1 MKALVQA
8 NDGQLSLLHATTY
21 VATLIDLQ
29 LYDLALNLLDK
40 LLRVDMRP
48 RSRATFLRQYGTA
61 LTAKARDEAA
71 AAKFEEAMRFSPPDY
86 DSGLAYGYS
95 LIQLG
100 RLLEAET
107 LLSQLN
113 SRFGNRTRLKMLED
127 VLRAK
132 SLQLSEPKLQIDEV
146 D

>member
-1 MKALVQA
+1 MQA
-8 NDGQLSLLHATTY
+8 NDGQLSLLHATAY

-61 LTAKARDEAA
+61 LTAKARDEAP
-71 AAKFEEAMRFSPPDY
+71 AAKFEEAMRFSPLDY

-100 RLLEAET
+100 RLIEAET
-107 LLSQLN
+107 LIRQLN
-113 SRFGNRTRLKMLED
+113 SRFGNRTRLKTLEG

-132 SLQLSEPKLQIDEV
+132 SLQLSEPKLQMDEV

>member
-1 MKALVQA
+1 MKAFVKA
-8 NDGQLSLLHATTY
+8 NDRQLSLLHATTY

-48 RSRATFLRQYGTA
+48 RSRATFLRQLGTV
-61 LTAKARDEAA
+61 LTAKAEDEVA
-71 AAKFEEAMRFSPPDY
+71 AAKFEEAMRFSPLDY

-100 RLLEAET
+100 RLIEAET
-107 LLSQLN
+107 LIRQLN

-127 VLRAK
+127 VLRANV
-132 SLQLSEPKLQIDEV
+132 LQLSEPKLQIDEV

>member
-1 MKALVQA
+1 MQA

-48 RSRATFLRQYGTA
+48 RSRATFLRQLGTV
-61 LTAKARDEAA
+61 LTAKAEDEVAA
-71 AAKFEEAMRFSPPDY
+71 TKFEEAMRFSPLDY

-100 RLLEAET
+100 RLIEAET
-107 LLSQLN
+107 LIRQLN